1 MGLVNELCLGH
12 GALEMF
18 IRLQEEV
25 LSGLQIRAESRARTE
40 TLEASACS
48 ISIHIL
54 DECLGAECR

>member
-1 MGLVNELCLGH
+1 MGLINELCLGH

-48 ISIHIL
+48 I
-54 DECLGAECR
+54 